1 MIERPGQWGKLFP
14 TPRHNNILICVSGVG
29 ASKNFSTHISQNIP
43 DLQLL
48 FNGQCFPLYWYESTE
63 DFNKRTKKKGNPGMK
78 SLFDDDDMY
87 DYKRIGFDE
96 YGYLRHDGISDY
108 ILKEFRTRYVLS
120 AKSTDITKEDIFY
133 YVYGLLHSEDYR
145 TTFEADLK
153 KMLPRIPIVESA
165 KEFKAFMEAG
175 RKLAELHL
183 NYEEVEPCPGV
194 TVEESGTKQDEYAY
208 YTVEKMRFPSGVKA
222 KDKPSTIQYNGHIV
236 VRDIPQVAYDYVVN
250 GKSAIEWIME
260 RYQVTIDKDSQI
272 KNDPN
277 DWSREHEKPRY
288 ILDLL
293 LSVINVSVQTV
304 AIVKSLPALHLDAA
318 QSTTTQQPE
327 EREAK
332 PIIEIM
338 EEVEEE
344 AKFVQFLPYYN
355 LKAACGAFESNE
367 LPTQTGWI
375 DISASGVHPRGDKN
389 YFVCQAKGNSMQPR
403 IEDGDWVICR
413 FYTPDNGGSRN
424 GKMVIAQISEYDG
437 DYDGRYTLKEY
448 HSEKNAD
455 GSRKSI
461 TLRPLNKAY
470 SPIELHEEDDVKVVA
485 VVEAVMRG
493 I

>member
-1 MIERPGQWGKLFP
+1 MRLFYKAGK
-14 TPRHNNILICVSGVG
+14 
-29 ASKNFSTHISQNIP
+29 A
-43 DLQLL
+43 
-48 FNGQCFPLYWYESTE
+48 
-63 DFNKRTKKKGNPGMK
+63 
-78 SLFDDDDMY
+78 
-87 DYKRIGFDE
+87 
-96 YGYLRHDGISDY
+96 
-108 ILKEFRTRYVLS
+108 
-120 AKSTDITKEDIFY
+120 
-133 YVYGLLHSEDYR
+133 
-145 TTFEADLK
+145 
-153 KMLPRIPIVESA
+153 
-165 KEFKAFMEAG
+165 
-175 RKLAELHL
+175 LAELHL
-183 NYEEVEPCPGV
+183 NYEEIAPCPGV
-194 TVEESGTKQDEYAY
+194 TVEETGTKQDEYAY
-208 YTVEKMRFPSGVKA
+208 YAVEKMRFATGVKA
-222 KDKPSTIQYNGHIV
+222 KDKPGTILYNGHIV
-236 VRDIPQVAYDYVVN
+236 VKNIPQVAYDYVVN
-250 GKSAIEWIME
+250 GMSAIEWIMDQ
-260 RYQVTIDKDSQI
+260 YQVKTDDKSLI

-293 LSVINVSVQTV
+293 LSVINMSVQTV

-318 QSTTTQQPE
+318 QSTATQQAE
-327 EREAK
+327 ERVAK
-332 PIIEIM
+332 PAIEIM

-367 LPTQTGWI
+367 PPTQTGWI
-375 DISASGVHPRGDKN
+375 DISASGVRPKGDKN

-437 DYDGRYTLKEY
+437 DYDGKYTLKEY

-485 VVEAVMRG
+485 VVESVLR
-493 I
+493 